1 MKKRATIAGISA
13 LIVAAALLR
22 VEWPRGVPA
31 DGVIWLYLGGM
42 AALALVWTPIVLAR
56 SAGPAERYV
65 AAAVAL
71 VMFACLLLMGFPL
84 DGIARGFAFLVMVA
98 GLLLGTPWLIVRSA
112 KGPPA
117 QGAPNAA

>member
-1 MKKRATIAGISA
+1 MKKRATIAGISV

-22 VEWPRGVPA
+22 VEWPRGVPG

-56 SAGPAERYV
+56 SAGPAERFV
-65 AAAVAL
+65 AASVAV

-98 GLLLGTPWLIVRSA
+98 ALLLGTPWLIVKGVRRSA
-112 KGPPA
+112 VSRA
-117 QGAPNAA
+117 